1 MKRKVCVV
9 ITARPSYS
17 RIKTALEAIK
27 RHKDLELQL
36 VVSTSALLERLGSTI
51 NYIEEDGFEIAAK
64 VYNVIE
70 GDNLTSMAKTTGL
83 GMLELSNV
91 FLNLSPDVVIT
102 VADRF
107 ETIATAI
114 AAAYMNIPLVHVQ
127 GGEETGSIDDKVR
140 HAITKLADFHF
151 VSTHKAAEKVIGMGE
166 DPECVYHTGCPSID
180 LAKEILYD
188 PALDFDPI
196 KKYGGVGNE
205 IEFSDGYI
213 VVMQH
218 PVTTEYEVAK
228 VQALETLNAIKDINM
243 PAFWFW
249 PNIDAGSDGT
259 SKAIRTFRELENPEK
274 IRFFKNM
281 RSGDFLKLMY
291 NCKCMVGN
299 SSIGIRESSYLGVP
313 VINIGTRQNNR
324 ERAGNVMDTGYN
336 KNEIINA
343 VRKQI
348 SNGKYEQSFIYGNGE
363 AGVRIADLL
372 GKIELL
378 SDNDNSKK
386 VGNKYAKNSIEA

>member
-1 MKRKVCVV
+1 M
-9 ITARPSYS
+9 
-17 RIKTALEAIK
+17 
-27 RHKDLELQL
+27 ELQL
-36 VVSTSALLERLGSTI
+36 VVSTSALLERLGSII
-51 NYIEEDGFEIAAK
+51 NYIKEDGFEIAAK

-151 VSTHKAAEKVIGMGE
+151 VSTHKAAEKVISMGE

-180 LAKEILYD
+180 LAKEILND

-205 IEFSDGYI
+205 IDFSDGYI

-228 VQALETLNAIKDINM
+228 VQALETLHAIKDINM
-243 PAFWFW
+243 PTFWFW

-259 SKAIRTFRELENPEK
+259 SKAIRTFRELENPEN

-299 SSIGIRESSYLGVP
+299 SSIGIRESSYMGVP
-313 VINIGTRQNNR
+313 IINIGTRQNNR

-343 VRKQI
+343 IGKQI

-363 AGVRIADLL
+363 AGENIADLL
-372 GKIELL
+372 GKIL
-378 SDNDNSKK
+378 KT
-386 VGNKYAKNSIEA
+386 NKYVKNSIGA